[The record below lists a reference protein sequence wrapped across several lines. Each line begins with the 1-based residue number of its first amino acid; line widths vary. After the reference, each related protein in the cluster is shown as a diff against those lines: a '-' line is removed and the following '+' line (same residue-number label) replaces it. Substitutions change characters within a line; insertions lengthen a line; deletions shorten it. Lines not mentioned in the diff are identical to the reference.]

1 MSEEEEYLF
10 QQNNNCWI
18 CEKLIDND
26 EEKVRNHC
34 HITGKFRGAAHWNC
48 NINFQLTKKVPV
60 IFHNLGGYDSR
71 LIFSELDNFDVK
83 ISVIPNVLE
92 NTWHFF

>member
-26 EEKVRNHC
+26 EEKVE
-34 HITGKFRGAAHWNC
+34 IIVT
-48 NINFQLTKKVPV
+48 
-60 IFHNLGGYDSR
+60 
-71 LIFSELDNFDVK
+71 
-83 ISVIPNVLE
+83 
-92 NTWHFF
+92 